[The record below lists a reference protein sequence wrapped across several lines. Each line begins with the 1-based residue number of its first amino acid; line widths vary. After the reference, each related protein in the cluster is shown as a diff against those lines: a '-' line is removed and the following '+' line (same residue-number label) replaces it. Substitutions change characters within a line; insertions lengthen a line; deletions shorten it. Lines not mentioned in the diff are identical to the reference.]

1 MQARLNK
8 TLMTSLIVLT
18 ISTAAAWLW
27 RTDRQKLTHDSHLFN
42 NFDVKSIDGVVLQSG
57 NDTVNLS
64 FDGSRW
70 VVNDRYTADAAMV
83 EVLFAT
89 ILQAVPKRPVP
100 AARQDSI
107 AQQLRQSGTS
117 VALSTAGST
126 LMEFHAGGN
135 AGKTQAYFLKKG
147 DNTPYVMAIPGYRV
161 YVSGIFELNESGWRD
176 KRIFAFN
183 WRLNFQQL
191 ETSFPAS
198 RGDDFR
204 VTLKDQ
210 LLTVEGVPVVDSTR
224 LNQYLNEV
232 SQLAADEFV
241 DPSKT
246 LDSLR
251 KTPPVLA
258 IVVRDVGRTYSLTFF
273 RYIDSQ
279 GRVAAL
285 VNGNQWAL
293 FPRQALM
300 ALSRPRRYFEAKP

>member
-1 MQARLNK
+1 M
-8 TLMTSLIVLT
+8 LMTSLVVLT
-18 ISTAAAWLW
+18 ISTAAIWLW
-27 RTDRQKLTHDSHLFN
+27 RTDRQEVTQDSHLFN
-42 NFDVKSIDGVVLQSG
+42 NFDLNSIDGVVLQSSK
-57 NDTVNLS
+57 DTVNLE

-70 VVNDRYTADAAMV
+70 VVNDRYAADPAMV

-89 ILQAVPKRPVP
+89 LLQAAPKRPVP
-100 AARQDSI
+100 IARQDSI
-107 AQQLRQSGTS
+107 AQWLRQSGTS
-117 VALSTAGST
+117 VVLSASGST

-135 AGKTQAYFLKKG
+135 AGKTQAYFLKKD

-198 RGDDFR
+198 SGDDFK

-210 LLTVEGVPVVDSTR
+210 LLTVQGVPVVDSAR
-224 LNQYLNEV
+224 LNQYLNDV
-232 SQLAADEFV
+232 SQVAADEFV
-241 DPSKT
+241 DRSRT
-246 LDSLR
+246 LDSLG
-251 KTPPVLA
+251 KTQPALA

-273 RYIDSQ
+273 RYTDSQ

-285 VNGNQWAL
+285 VNGNQWAM
-293 FPRQALM
+293 FSRQALM
-300 ALSRPRRYFEAKP
+300 ALSRPRRFFEAKP